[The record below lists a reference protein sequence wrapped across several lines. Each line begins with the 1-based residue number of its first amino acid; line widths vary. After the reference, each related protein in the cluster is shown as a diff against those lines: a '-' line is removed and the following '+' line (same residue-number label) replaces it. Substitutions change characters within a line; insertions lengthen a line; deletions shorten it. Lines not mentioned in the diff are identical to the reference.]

1 MNTKTKTK
9 AIEQEKTLDQ
19 AEALLKQVLDAV
31 NAKPTQYRAEDRQNL
46 MSAWVALNKV
56 TLTD

>member
-1 MNTKTKTK
+1 MNAKTKTK
-9 AIEQEKTLDQ
+9 AIKQEKMLDQ
-19 AEALLKQVLDAV
+19 AEALLKQVLDEV
-31 NAKPTQYRAEDRQNL
+31 NALPTQYRAEDRRNL

>member
-1 MNTKTKTK
+1 MYIKTLTK
-9 AIEQEKTLDQ
+9 AVKQEKMLDQ
-19 AEALLKQVLDAV
+19 AEALLRQVLDEVSAM
-31 NAKPTQYRAEDRQNL
+31 PTQYRAKDRQNL